1 MKLRPKLLLPL
12 IVVLAGLLLS
22 NSSNPPN
29 ARTGAPGEQLCSGC
43 HGGGSYSGTV
53 EIDGLPSTVMAGETY
68 TITLTTTATAG
79 NPVTG
84 GFQIVALN
92 SSNQNVGDLIVVN
105 GAETGTETSGGREYM
120 EHRGDKSFS
129 GNTVSWTFDWQAPN
143 GPNNASLKMYF
154 SSVLA
159 NNNSGSSGDVM
170 VNANYSFT
178 LQAPTPP
185 TVSITNTENATC
197 NGAQDGSL
205 TATASGGTPP
215 YDYDWSNGQTGATA
229 SGLGA
234 GTYTV
239 TVTDNVGQTATAQG
253 TVSQP
258 SPVTVFQ
265 VSAEPLT
272 CANPAQVTVGAS
284 GGTPGY
290 EFIWSSGGNQSTE
303 GLQLADLPAT
313 VTATDNNGCTGTFT
327 VNTLPQ
333 DTDPPPVSVQ
343 GGTITCS
350 DPTVTLGTAGSG
362 QGNVGY
368 AWSGPNGFASMMQ
381 NPQVNEPGTYTLVLT
396 DLDNGCTASASAT
409 VVEDTDVPL
418 FILPQ
423 TDSIH
428 CNRPV
433 SEITAPPFPG
443 GAAYAWSTV
452 DGQIVFGAN
461 AATVGAG
468 KSGLYTVTV
477 TLNSNGCTGSQ
488 SAFVG
493 TYADP
498 TLSLDSNSAVTCHGG
513 SDGFADWSASEGKAP
528 YTFLWPDS
536 STLSMR
542 ADLKAGTYAIT
553 LTDGHGCAVIDSV
566 TLTQPDP
573 LLPAATGTNE
583 SGAGTNDGTASSS
596 PSGGQPPY
604 TFLWSN
610 GNTSA
615 SIVDLAPGTYTV
627 TVTDAKGCTGIDAY
641 IVQPFGCNLTVNV
654 ITVGAACAGDNGQA
668 IVQVQNANGNVS
680 VSWGNGV
687 ENDTLHASAGTYTYV
702 ISDEKGCAAQGTA
715 TITEP
720 PTLVTQLDSIME
732 PTSGNSDGAV
742 FLSPTGGTPPYV
754 FAWSDM
760 AGNVISTS
768 EDLTGVPCGS
778 YTLLLTDASGCTESL
793 AASLCTSSTTSPWA
807 SQVRMFPVPSEQW
820 LHVDL
825 PMGETFKV
833 ELWDLTGRV
842 LSSSVGISGRHSL
855 DMGPYP
861 SGPYAIILT
870 DGKGRIATYK
880 VSK

>member
-53 EIDGLPSTVMAGETY
+53 EIDGLPSTVIAGETY

-79 NPVTG
+79 NPITG

-129 GNTVSWTFDWQAPN
+129 GNSASWTFDWQAPN
-143 GPNNASLKMYF
+143 GPNGANLKMYF
-154 SSVLA
+154 SAVMA
-159 NNNSGSSGDVM
+159 NNNSGSTGDVM
-170 VNANYSFT
+170 VNSNYSFT

-197 NGAQDGSL
+197 NGTQDGSL
-205 TATASGGTPP
+205 TAAASGGSPP
-215 YDYDWSNGQTGATA
+215 YEYDWSNGQTGPTA

-239 TVTDNVGQTATAQG
+239 TVTDNAGQTATAQG

-265 VSAEPLT
+265 LAAEPLT
-272 CANPAQVTVGAS
+272 CASPAQVTVGAS

-290 EFIWSSGGNQSTE
+290 DFNWSSGGNQATE
-303 GLQLADLPAT
+303 GLQLSDLPAT

-327 VNTLPQ
+327 VTTVPQ
-333 DTDPPPVSVQ
+333 NTDPPPVSVQ
-343 GGTITCS
+343 GGSITCAN
-350 DPTVTLGTAGSG
+350 PIVTLGTAGSG
-362 QGNVGY
+362 QGNVAY

-381 NPQVNEPGTYTLVLT
+381 NPQVTAPGSYTLVLT
-396 DLDNGCTASASAT
+396 DLDNGCAASAT
-409 VVEDTDVPL
+409 AIVLEDTDGPL

-423 TDSIH
+423 ADSIH
-428 CNRPV
+428 CNRMV
-433 SEITAPPFPG
+433 SEITAPSFSG

-452 DGQIVFGAN
+452 DGQIAYGGN
-461 AATVGAG
+461 SATVGAG
-468 KSGLYTVTV
+468 KPGTYTLII

-493 TYADP
+493 AYPDP
-498 TLSLDSNSAVTCHGG
+498 ELILDSFFAVTCHGG
-513 SDGFADWSASEGKAP
+513 SDGFADWSGTGGKAP
-528 YTFLWPDS
+528 YSFLWPDS

-542 ADLKAGTYAIT
+542 SDLKAGTYAIT
-553 LTDGHGCAVIDSV
+553 LTDGHGCVVIDSV
-566 TLTQPDP
+566 NMSQPEP
-573 LLPAATGTNE
+573 LLPVAAGTNE
-583 SGAGTNDGTASSS
+583 SGVGANDGTASSS
-596 PSGGQPPY
+596 PSGGTPPY
-604 TFLWSN
+604 AFLWSN
-610 GNTSA
+610 GSTSG
-615 SIVDLAPGTYTV
+615 SISGLAPGTYAV
-627 TVTDAKGCTGIDAY
+627 TVTDSKGCTATDSY
-641 IVQPFGCNLTVNV
+641 IVQPFGCNLSVNV
-654 ITVGAACAGDNGQA
+654 ITVGAVCAGDSGQA
-668 IVQVQNANGNVS
+668 IVQVQNPNGNVS

-687 ENDTLHASAGTYTYV
+687 ENDTLNASAGTYGYF
-702 ISDEKGCAAQGTA
+702 ILDEKGCAAQGFA

-720 PTLVTQLDSIME
+720 PSLVTQLDSTTE

-742 FLSPTGGTPPYV
+742 FFSPSGGTPPYA
-754 FAWSDM
+754 FTWNDM

-768 EDLTGVPCGS
+768 EDLINVPCGS
-778 YTLLLTDASGCTESL
+778 YTLLLTDAAGCTKSL
-793 AASLCTSSTTSPWA
+793 AVSLCTSGTNSPWA
-807 SQVRMFPVPSEQW
+807 SQVRMFPIPSEQW
-820 LHVDL
+820 LHLDL
-825 PMGETFKV
+825 PAGETLRV

-842 LSSSVGISGRHSL
+842 LSYSTGISGRHSL
-855 DMGPYP
+855 DLGPYP

-870 DGKGRIATYK
+870 DGYGRKATYK